1 MEAADGAVGLA
12 VGSEELRQEGALP
25 SPTADGAKDT
35 ADSAASTSKAT
46 DLDLPAASGSVE
58 GHADAH
64 TPAAEATEARHAEA
78 GEAEWGL
85 FGGGADVP
93 SDEDTAVAEAAGCTA
108 KLLYAHGLANK
119 PLRYEEPAEA
129 VLFAVKKKQSSLQ
142 EAEAQLQEQP
152 AEIQAALQRRLL
164 RMREKAK
171 QLLPFHPL
179 PSCKL
184 LPIPELLLQQ
194 EESQQQQCTEEQRQQ
209 DNQQHARDMP
219 CPPLEQQREE
229 DKQQNVEPSPTA
241 APACTSPANSPPQ
254 IVDPKALKAATRK
267 GLQVARQQAEQ
278 IRRMQPHDILFG
290 HLYHKLRALKRRA
303 AHGEMRRG
311 PTHLGK
317 KAQDCVAGSVRQ
329 HLEGSIGGSIRLPGS
344 CNVLWCLAGWMQA
357 ATTAGRIGD
366 AARNKAKAAAGCSR
380 QRFSHTQTEHLF

>member
-93 SDEDTAVAEAAGCTA
+93 SDEDIITLCLPLCVTPGLFCARAA
-108 KLLYAHGLANK
+108 
-119 PLRYEEPAEA
+119 
-129 VLFAVKKKQSSLQ
+129 
-142 EAEAQLQEQP
+142 AQLQEQP

-229 DKQQNVEPSPTA
+229 DKQQNEEAQAATSPTKAEAGAEGATAAPSEAPA

-311 PTHLGK
+311 
-317 KAQDCVAGSVRQ
+317 S
-329 HLEGSIGGSIRLPGS
+329 
-344 CNVLWCLAGWMQA
+344 
-357 ATTAGRIGD
+357 
-366 AARNKAKAAAGCSR
+366 
-380 QRFSHTQTEHLF
+380 